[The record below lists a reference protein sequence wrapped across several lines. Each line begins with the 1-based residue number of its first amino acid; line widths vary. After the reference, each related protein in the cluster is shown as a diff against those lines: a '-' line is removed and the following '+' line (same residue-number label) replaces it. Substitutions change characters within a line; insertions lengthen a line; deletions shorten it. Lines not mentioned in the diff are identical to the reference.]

1 MVEDTDPIDLQ
12 DCFSQMQLS
21 LWDMIDPH
29 KAESNAAPILLQDA
43 DLTFYPACFQPEA
56 SDALLADL
64 LHSINWQQDH
74 IKIYDRQ
81 IPLPRLTAWYGDP
94 GTTYRYSGITMQP
107 QSWTAALTQIKQA
120 IEPLAGIKFNSVLL
134 NLYRDG
140 RDSVA
145 WHSDDEPEL
154 GPNPVI
160 GSVSFGATRRFC
172 LRHKFDRSLKQEI
185 ALTHGSL
192 LLMRGPTQQF
202 WQHQIP
208 KTNKSVA
215 PRINLTFRVID

>member
-1 MVEDTDPIDLQ
+1 
-12 DCFSQMQLS
+12 MQLN
-21 LWDMIDPH
+21 LWDTTTSE
-29 KAESNAAPILLQDA
+29 AESNPAHILLPDA
-43 DLTFYPACFQPEA
+43 DLRFYPSFLQPDV
-56 SDALLADL
+56 SDVLFTDL
-64 LHSINWQQDH
+64 LHSINWQQDQ

-94 GTTYRYSGITMQP
+94 GTTYHYSGITMQP
-107 QSWTAALTQIKQA
+107 QPWTAALIQIKQA
-120 IEPLAGIKFNSVLL
+120 IEPLAEIQFNSVLL
-134 NLYRDG
+134 NLYRNG

-154 GPNPVI
+154 GQNPVI

-172 LRHKFDRSLKQEI
+172 LRHKLDRSLKQEL
-185 ALTHGSL
+185 ALTHGSV

-208 KTNKSVA
+208 KTNKLVE
-215 PRINLTFRVID
+215 PRINLTFRVIG